1 MNKRFIVSGT
11 ALLVMLA
18 GLIVQGQSAGQKAAS
33 TSSAAPKPT
42 AAVYEAQQAVLNEYC
57 VECHNKSSKT
67 AGLAI
72 DALNIAKVTDNVA
85 EWEKIVRKLRAG
97 MMPPAGQERPDSQ
110 TYKALITWLENELD
124 RTAKPYLPPPGV
136 HRLNRTEYANAIKDL
151 LDLQIDPSQF
161 LPSDDSTRGFDNIAS
176 ALTVSSTLVDSW
188 VSAAG
193 KISRLAIGDPATP
206 SLKVY
211 RAPEDLTQNYPV
223 QGLPL
228 GTRGGML
235 ITHIFPSDG
244 EYTLIVESVFG
255 DNMAGGNFGSV
266 PCEKIEVLLDRER
279 VQLLDWASGRNGGG
293 GGANCG
299 GAQRGAGQ
307 GARGQALPAA
317 PVGDQVAA
325 ETAGQGAR
333 GANPGVAPEGN
344 TTAAAAGAAQNGGAQ
359 NGAGGG
365 RGNGGGMRVR
375 FTTTAGPHEI
385 GVTFLATNGAP
396 LNDMNKQF
404 LRSTVQT
411 GPTPGF
417 TFYPHI
423 GSIKIDGPYN
433 AKQATDSPSRRK
445 IFICKPLGRADEA
458 ACARR
463 IVTNLTTQAYRRPA
477 TSADLESL
485 MNFYQ
490 GSRSKED
497 FDHAIA
503 NVLAHVL
510 ASPQFLT
517 RTELEPSTIAP
528 GQSYAISDAELASR
542 LSFFLWSRGPDKTL
556 LDLAAQKRLSDPVV
570 LEQQVRRMLNDPR
583 AQALTANFAGQWLN
597 LRSLDATSPLPMV
610 YPDFDDPLRQA
621 MRREVEMLF
630 DSIRTED
637 RNIIDLLTADYTFVN
652 ERLAKHYGLK
662 YIYGSQFRRV
672 ALGPDM
678 DVRKGLLGKGAVL
691 TTTAKPERNSP
702 VTRGKWIIST
712 LLGVPPPDPPPNV
725 PPLMPK
731 PSDSRGN
738 AKALSMRQSMLDHR
752 VREDCIRCH
761 ALMDPIGFTLENFD
775 AIGLWRTEDAGEKI
789 LASEEMYDG
798 VKVEGP
804 AGLRKWVLG
813 YSDQY
818 VRVAT
823 EKLLTYALGRGTE
836 AQDMPLVR
844 KIVRDAGRDNYRFSS
859 LVLGV
864 VKSEPFRKNMKLQQ
878 TSIGTGN
885 SKEGN

>member
-1 MNKRFIVSGT
+1 
-11 ALLVMLA
+11 
-18 GLIVQGQSAGQKAAS
+18 
-33 TSSAAPKPT
+33 
-42 AAVYEAQQAVLNEYC
+42 
-57 VECHNKSSKT
+57 
-67 AGLAI
+67 
-72 DALNIAKVTDNVA
+72 
-85 EWEKIVRKLRAG
+85 
-97 MMPPAGQERPDSQ
+97 
-110 TYKALITWLENELD
+110 
-124 RTAKPYLPPPGV
+124 
-136 HRLNRTEYANAIKDL
+136 
-151 LDLQIDPSQF
+151 
-161 LPSDDSTRGFDNIAS
+161 
-176 ALTVSSTLVDSW
+176 
-188 VSAAG
+188 
-193 KISRLAIGDPATP
+193 
-206 SLKVY
+206 
-211 RAPEDLTQNYPV
+211 
-223 QGLPL
+223 
-228 GTRGGML
+228 
-235 ITHIFPSDG
+235 
-244 EYTLIVESVFG
+244 
-255 DNMAGGNFGSV
+255 
-266 PCEKIEVLLDRER
+266 
-279 VQLLDWASGRNGGG
+279 
-293 GGANCG
+293 
-299 GAQRGAGQ
+299 
-307 GARGQALPAA
+307 
-317 PVGDQVAA
+317 
-325 ETAGQGAR
+325 
-333 GANPGVAPEGN
+333 
-344 TTAAAAGAAQNGGAQ
+344 
-359 NGAGGG
+359 
-365 RGNGGGMRVR
+365 MRVK

-396 LNDMNKQF
+396 LLDMNKQF

-417 TFYPHI
+417 TFYPHV

-445 IFICKPLGRADEA
+445 IFICKPTGKADEA

-463 IVTNLTTQAYRRPA
+463 IVTNLATQAYRRTA
-477 TSADLESL
+477 SAADLELL

-490 GSRSKED
+490 ESRSKED

-503 NVLAHVL
+503 NVLAHML

-517 RTELEPSTIAP
+517 RTEVEPATIAA
-528 GQSYAISDAELASR
+528 GQSYAISDTELASR

-556 LDLAAQKRLSDPVV
+556 MDLAAQKRLSDPVI
-570 LEQQVRRMLNDPR
+570 LEQQVRRMLSDPR
-583 AQALTANFAGQWLN
+583 SEALTKNFAGQWLN
-597 LRSLDATSPLPMV
+597 LRSLDATSPLPMI

-621 MRREVEMLF
+621 MRSEVEMLF

-637 RNIIDLLTADYTFVN
+637 RNIVDLLTADYTFVN

-662 YIYGSQFRRV
+662 YIYGSQFRRIE
-672 ALGPDM
+672 LGPDL

-691 TTTAKPERNSP
+691 ATTAKPERNSP

-752 VREDCIRCH
+752 VRQDCVQCH

-789 LASEEMYDG
+789 LASETMYDG
-798 VKVEGP
+798 EKVEGP

-823 EKLLTYALGRGTE
+823 EKLLTYALGRG
-836 AQDMPLVR
+836 AQSEDMPLIR
-844 KIVRDAGRDNYRFSS
+844 KIVKDASRNNYRFSS

-864 VKSEPFRKNMKLQQ
+864 VKSEPFRKNMKVQQ
-878 TSIGTGN
+878 TSIGTAS